1 MIRNITRNLLSVA
14 FGLLSLNVSAQ
25 TYDAQ
30 NISLHANWND
40 STIVAEPFYGI
51 RYNGI
56 WGWADG
62 LGREYALIGATNGV
76 HVVDVT
82 NSTNP
87 VRVDFVPGRRSGCI
101 WREIKTYQNYAYLI
115 SDDNSPNSLQI
126 IDLQYLPDSVSV
138 VYDSDSLFERAHTL
152 FVDGDRLYCGIVKGG
167 LINGQSSMSVYSLSN
182 PVNPSF
188 LRDLDTDFPTLLN
201 NQQVHDMFVK
211 NDTVYASCAFDGLF
225 IFRYNPVGNNYTQLG
240 SITLYPQQGYNH
252 SSALTA
258 DGNTLVF
265 MDEVPT
271 GLACKVMDV
280 SDFSNLTITSTF
292 QSNVGPTPHNPFMV
306 ENTCYIAYYQDGLQV
321 YDVSNPALPVRVG
334 YFDTQYQTPMGGPYT
349 GQSYSGAWG
358 AYPYLPSGNVLVSD
372 MQNGL
377 YVLDVS
383 QITTALNEVKEAQS
397 LRIWPNPAEAN
408 GVVQIQLPEGVK
420 GTFNYRLSDLS
431 GRLMASGSFNG
442 VRFEL
447 NTDEYSSGMYTISV
461 ENQDG
466 LRLIEK
472 LMVR

>member
-14 FGLLSLNVSAQ
+14 FGLLSLNASAQ
-25 TYDAQ
+25 TYDSQ
-30 NISLHANWND
+30 NISLHGNWND

-82 NSTNP
+82 NPTNP

-115 SDDNSPNSLQI
+115 SDDNSPNSFQI

-152 FVDGDRLYCGIVKGG
+152 YVDGDRLYCGIVKGG
-167 LINGQSSMSVYSLSN
+167 VISGQSSMSVFSLSN

-188 LRDLDTDFPTLLN
+188 LRDLDSDFPGLLA
-201 NQQVHDMFVK
+201 NQQVHDMLVK

-225 IFRYNPVGNNYTQLG
+225 IFRYNPVANNHSLLG

-306 ENTCYIAYYQDGLQV
+306 DNTCYIAYYQDGLQV

-383 QITTALNEVKEAQS
+383 QITTALNEVKDAQR
-397 LRIWPNPAEAN
+397 LRIWPNPAESN
-408 GVVQIQLPEGVK
+408 GLVQIQLPEGVK

-431 GRLMASGSFNG
+431 GRLMAAGSFSG
-442 VRFEL
+442 ARFEV
-447 NTDEYSSGMYTISV
+447 NTDELSSGMYTINV